1 MSVRLGGFGA
11 FSAMLAR
18 LATLIAC
25 GSLVSMTL
33 VEAWQVFARYV
44 LNDSPVWT
52 EPVALLLMSA
62 AMMFGAASGVRSE
75 SHFGFFL
82 AVHVSPPRV
91 RVVLLAIAR
100 VIVASIGAVLAFW
113 GAVLLVDGWSIPMA
127 GAPLP
132 QGLYFLPIGAGG
144 ALMVVFALE
153 RLVTAAPAP
162 SAEAA
167 PSAKAALTGERAA
180 TRRH

>member
-1 MSVRLGGFGA
+1 MTFRLNGFGA
-11 FSAMLAR
+11 VSAWLAR
-18 LATLIAC
+18 VATWVACSSLI
-25 GSLVSMTL
+25 GMVL

-62 AMMFGAASGVRSE
+62 AMMFGAANGVRSE

-82 AVHVSPPRV
+82 ALHVSPPRV
-91 RVVLLAIAR
+91 RALLLAFARLIIA
-100 VIVASIGAVLAFW
+100 AIGAVLAFW
-113 GAVLLVDGWSIPMA
+113 GVVLLADGWSIPMA

-144 ALMVVFALE
+144 ALITLFALE

-162 SAEAA
+162 GVE
-167 PSAKAALTGERAA
+167 
-180 TRRH
+180 H

>member
-1 MSVRLGGFGA
+1 MSVRLGGFGVV
-11 FSAMLAR
+11 STVLAR
-18 LATLIAC
+18 GATWVACTSLI
-25 GSLVSMTL
+25 GMTL

-62 AMMFGAASGVRSE
+62 AMMFGAANGVRSE

-82 AVHVSPPRV
+82 ALHVSPPRI
-91 RVVLLAIAR
+91 RALLLALAR
-100 VIVASIGAVLAFW
+100 LIVAAIGAVLAFW
-113 GAVLLVDGWSIPMA
+113 GVVLLADGWSIPMA

-144 ALMVVFALE
+144 ALIAVFAVE
-153 RLVTAAPAP
+153 RLITAAPAP
-162 SAEAA
+162 SLE
-167 PSAKAALTGERAA
+167 
-180 TRRH
+180 H

>member
-1 MSVRLGGFGA
+1 MSVRLDSFAA
-11 FSAMLAR
+11 FSAALAR
-18 LATLIAC
+18 IATIVACASLI
-25 GSLVSMTL
+25 GMTL

-82 AVHVSPPRV
+82 ALHVSPPRA
-91 RVVLLAIAR
+91 RAVLLAIAR
-100 VIVASIGAVLAFW
+100 LIIAAIGAVLAFW
-113 GAVLLVDGWSIPMA
+113 GAILLADGWHIPMA

-144 ALMVVFALE
+144 ALIAVFALE
-153 RLVTAAPAP
+153 QLITSAPMP
-162 SAEAA
+162 GAE
-167 PSAKAALTGERAA
+167 
-180 TRRH
+180 H

>member
-1 MSVRLGGFGA
+1 MSVRLNSFGA
-11 FSAMLAR
+11 VSAVLAHV
-18 LATLIAC
+18 ATTVACASLI
-25 GSLVSMTL
+25 GMTL

-62 AMMFGAASGVRSE
+62 AMMFGAANGVRSE

-82 AVHVSPPRV
+82 ALHVSPPRV
-91 RVVLLAIAR
+91 RAVLLAVSRLIIA
-100 VIVASIGAVLAFW
+100 AIGAVLAFW
-113 GAVLLVDGWSIPMA
+113 GVVLLADGWSIPMA

-132 QGLYFLPIGAGG
+132 QGLYFLPIGVGG
-144 ALMVVFALE
+144 ALITVFALE

-162 SAEAA
+162 GAE
-167 PSAKAALTGERAA
+167 
-180 TRRH
+180 H